1 MPVSNAL
8 CIPKEKS
15 LSIKRAFDIGAR
27 DYDAARKQ
35 LIPFFDEFYG
45 TAVNIIPF
53 NPNDKI
59 KVLDIGAG
67 TGLFASLIAEKL
79 PNAEFTLCDLSAN
92 MLEEAKKRFSDSN
105 VKVNYIEADYSKE
118 EILGEYDLIIS
129 ALSIHHIPDDEKEA
143 LFIKLFSKLKDNG
156 LFVNADQVLG
166 DTPSID
172 KFYKTSW
179 LEEVKENGVSDSD
192 LSSALKRMKEDR
204 MSTLRNQIK
213 WLNKVGFKDVNFWY
227 KRYSFVVYSGRKQ
240 LHT

>member
-1 MPVSNAL
+1 M
-8 CIPKEKS
+8 
-15 LSIKRAFDIGAR
+15 SIKRAFDIGAR

-45 TAVNIIPF
+45 TAVKIIPF
-53 NPNDKI
+53 NSNDKI

-79 PNAEFTLCDLSAN
+79 PNAEFTLCDLSVN
-92 MLEEAKKRFSDSN
+92 MLEEAKKRFSGSN

-118 EILGEYDLIIS
+118 EVFGEYDLIIS

-143 LFIKLFSKLKDNG
+143 LFKKLFSKLKENG
-156 LFVNADQVLG
+156 LFINADQVLG

-172 KFYKTSW
+172 ELYKTSW
-179 LEEVKENGVSDSD
+179 LEEVKENGVSDLS
-192 LSSALKRMKEDR
+192 LSSALERMKEDK
-204 MSTLRNQIK
+204 MSTLRNQIA
-213 WLNKVGFKDVNFWY
+213 WLNKVGFTDANCWY
-227 KRYSFVVYSGRKQ
+227 KRYSFVVYSGRRQ